1 MLGTL
6 LQVGAG
12 ASIGA
17 LQSALQHSTGEA
29 GVSSPIYEA
38 VHPEQLVPSP
48 VNGHRPFVRYPGSL
62 TTPPCSEGVQASSL
76 GQWGMWSAPTL
87 LNAARST
94 SMGFDSGM
102 WLALTSFSTGI
113 QCAARNTCTWSTS
126 ACCTTRQTLCA
137 ALAQGKAFRAMLLLD
152 VCYADSCLGP
162 WVLCCGRHTTCA
174 IFAGTCLACV
184 AVGGVC

>member
-62 TTPPCSEGVQASSL
+62 TTPPCSEGVQASYL
-76 GQWGMWSAPTL
+76 GQWGDVVGAHSAECSKKHV
-87 LNAARST
+87 A
-94 SMGFDSGM
+94 
-102 WLALTSFSTGI
+102 GI
-113 QCAARNTCTWSTS
+113 R
-126 ACCTTRQTLCA
+126 L
-137 ALAQGKAFRAMLLLD
+137 GD
-152 VCYADSCLGP
+152 VVGTHLI
-162 WVLCCGRHTTCA
+162 LHRHP
-174 IFAGTCLACV
+174 
-184 AVGGVC
+184 VC